1 MNIKNKVVLVCN
13 SVQNLNLS
21 EWRLNVMLMNVRDSS
36 DYITVQVDVV
46 PESMEDE
53 KLSEIKDVS
62 SVDFFCDLIH
72 TVC

>member
-1 MNIKNKVVLVCN
+1 MNIKNKVVVVCN
-13 SVQNLNLS
+13 PVQNLSLP

-62 SVDFFCDLIH
+62 SVDFFVI
-72 TVC
+72 